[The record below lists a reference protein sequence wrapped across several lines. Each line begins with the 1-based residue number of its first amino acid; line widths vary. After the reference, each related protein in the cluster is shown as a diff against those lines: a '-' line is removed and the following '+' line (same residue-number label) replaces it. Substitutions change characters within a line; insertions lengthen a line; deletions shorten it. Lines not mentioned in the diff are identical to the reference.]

1 MYSRSQQV
9 VNLLA
14 TKEFVSQLPHRDR
27 KQSTNQLC
35 SCVFRKARPE
45 EMNYSLVRSTII
57 KTSHIRMHFGNRMG
71 FLNALCAISSLF
83 T

>member
-14 TKEFVSQLPHRDR
+14 TKEFVSQLLHRDR
-27 KQSTNQLC
+27 KQSMNLLC